1 MKMINDDSKI
11 YKLFIIHLNDDD
23 EYTLFISKLDTSY
36 DFEWKDYAVNNE
48 MNHMKLAEQMKLA
61 DVIIILS
68 GLYIK
73 NRKLLQKEI
82 DVAIELEKP
91 IVVVR
96 PYGMENVPSNLEKIA
111 TEVVGWNTPCIV
123 DSIKEALGEDVI
135 D

>member
-1 MKMINDDSKI
+1 MFNDDSKI
-11 YKLFIIHLNDDD
+11 YKLFISHLNDDD

-111 TEVVGWNTPCIV
+111 IV

>member
-1 MKMINDDSKI
+1 MINDDSKI

-23 EYTLFISKLDTSY
+23 EYIRFLNKLDASY
-36 DFEWKDYAVNNE
+36 DFEWKNCAVNNE
-48 MNHMKLAEQMKLA
+48 TIQMKFVEQMKLA
-61 DVIIILS
+61 NVIIILS

>member
-1 MKMINDDSKI
+1 MINDDSKI

-23 EYTLFISKLDTSY
+23 EYIRFLNKLDASY
-36 DFEWKDYAVNNE
+36 DFEWKNYAVNNE
-48 MNHMKLAEQMKLA
+48 TIQMKFVDQMKLA
-61 DVIIILS
+61 NVIIILS

-73 NRKLLQKEI
+73 NRKPLQRQI
-82 DVAIELEKP
+82 DVAVELEKP
-91 IVVVR
+91 IIVVR
-96 PYGMENVPSNLEKIA
+96 PYGMENVPFSLEKIA

>member
-1 MKMINDDSKI
+1 MFNDDSKI
-11 YKLFIIHLNDDD
+11 YKLFISHLNDDD

-111 TEVVGWNTPCIV
+111 TEVVGWNTHCIV